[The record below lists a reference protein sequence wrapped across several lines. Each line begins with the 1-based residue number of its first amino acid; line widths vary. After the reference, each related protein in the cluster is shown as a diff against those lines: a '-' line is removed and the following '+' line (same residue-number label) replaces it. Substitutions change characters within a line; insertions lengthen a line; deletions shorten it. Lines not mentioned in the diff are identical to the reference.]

1 SLFSVAKKVTK
12 NACPC
17 IRPRLR
23 RGSFAPSP
31 LRGSSYKGHPWPF
44 TTLAASL
51 RLAPLR
57 NDSAHPP
64 ERAGWW
70 RLLVR
75 AKRSKAQATPT
86 IFQATRSQFP
96 GRREPR
102 RSRGRMSGALSLWL
116 LSLSREQRESDS
128 AGGPKPGVSAHSVI
142 GLAPKL
148 QIELL
153 YQSCQSGIHTYLPV
167 WLKPCFV
174 QSYRNDLRNRDN
186 APTKNT
192 PPNTTSATSCGQ
204 TISAP
209 APRKRIAWASSTK
222 CVVGAASIRFW
233 TISGMLSRGV
243 MPPERICSGISVRMT
258 SKPSCGIERASVP
271 KKMPIEVVA

>member
-1 SLFSVAKKVTK
+1 MKVSLSLAFVELLDGAGFALLGESLFSVAKKVTK

-64 ERAGWW
+64 ERGGWW

-96 GRREPR
+96 VRRPSGGVAQGDARQDAERGTKGQGRPFVTAP
-102 RSRGRMSGALSLWL
+102 GAAP
-116 LSLSREQRESDS
+116 E
-128 AGGPKPGVSAHSVI
+128 GGNPGVA
-142 GLAPKL
+142 
-148 QIELL
+148 
-153 YQSCQSGIHTYLPV
+153 
-167 WLKPCFV
+167 
-174 QSYRNDLRNRDN
+174 
-186 APTKNT
+186 
-192 PPNTTSATSCGQ
+192 
-204 TISAP
+204 
-209 APRKRIAWASSTK
+209 
-222 CVVGAASIRFW
+222 GAGCRARFLF
-233 TISGMLSRGV
+233 GYFLF
-243 MPPERICSGISVRMT
+243 
-258 SKPSCGIERASVP
+258 RASKEKVTRP
-271 KKMPIEVVA
+271 GGRNQVYQHTR

>member
-1 SLFSVAKKVTK
+1 MARVSPCWASHFFQSRKKVTK
-12 NACPC
+12 NACPY

-64 ERAGWW
+64 ERGGWW

-96 GRREPR
+96 VRRPSGGVAQGDARQDAERGTKGQGRPFVTAPGAAPERGKSGRRPDPDV
-102 RSRGRMSGALSLWL
+102 GRAFSLVTF
-116 LSLSREQRESDS
+116 SFAR
-128 AGGPKPGVSAHSVI
+128 AK
-142 GLAPKL
+142 
-148 QIELL
+148 
-153 YQSCQSGIHTYLPV
+153 
-167 WLKPCFV
+167 
-174 QSYRNDLRNRDN
+174 
-186 APTKNT
+186 
-192 PPNTTSATSCGQ
+192 
-204 TISAP
+204 
-209 APRKRIAWASSTK
+209 RK
-222 CVVGAASIRFW
+222 
-233 TISGMLSRGV
+233 
-243 MPPERICSGISVRMT
+243 
-258 SKPSCGIERASVP
+258 
-271 KKMPIEVVA
+271 